1 MNKLTVL
8 EFNQAPQYLKISV
21 VVEDYKIDSLEAIS
35 TIAIDQTLHLTLNI
49 DATERLSNADPTT
62 ITIDDIVID
71 KTIVIASVESNN
83 HQYVLKTQELTNLE
97 NGGIEVSLVVTKQYS
112 SHCENINQVDPL
124 LMFYR
129 KLLPYSR
136 YKIFGAY
143 KDEFYE
149 LGTIERVTYDT
160 DLKKYKLYSSQG
172 VVIYYDKLPLLNPS
186 KVDVAGTQ
194 YTNPPTLVWL
204 LDTQDL
210 DDLMFV
216 NTIKPKSAI
225 ITDDRFKSLKDWID
239 AFNKGEFNIQKLSVE
254 ARSIN
259 KRIVIDFQTY
269 TTLDYSE
276 FLRVVNYDI
285 IQVFKIPFKQ
295 VYFKIKDDFTLTRVI
310 IYYDGNKNI
319 QIDGNFVYH
328 TAK

>member
-8 EFNQAPQYLKISV
+8 EFNHAPAYLKIDV
-21 VVEDYKIDSLEAIS
+21 VVEDYKIDSLKAIS
-35 TIAIDQTLHLTLNI
+35 TIAIDKTLHLTLKI
-49 DATERLSNADPTT
+49 DATEKLSNAEPTS
-62 ITIDDIVID
+62 IKVDDIVID
-71 KTIVIASVESNN
+71 NTVVIASVESNN
-83 HQYVLKTQELTNLE
+83 HQYVLKSQTLSNIE
-97 NGGIEVSLVVTKQYS
+97 NNGVEVSLVVTKKYS
-112 SHCENINQVDPL
+112 SHCENINPVDPL

-136 YKIFGAY
+136 YKIFGTF

-149 LGTIERVTYDT
+149 LGTIERITYDT
-160 DLKKYKLYSSQG
+160 ELKKYKLYSSQG

-186 KVDVAGTQ
+186 KVDIAGTQ

-210 DDLMFV
+210 DDLMFIDTV
-216 NTIKPKSAI
+216 KPKSII
-225 ITDDRFKSLKDWID
+225 ITDDRFKSLKDWVD
-239 AFNKGEFNIQKLSVE
+239 AFNKGSLNIQKLSVE
-254 ARSIN
+254 VRSIN
-259 KRIVIDFQTY
+259 KRVIIDLQTY

-276 FLRVVNYDI
+276 FLRFVNYDI
-285 IQVFKIPFKQ
+285 VQVFKIPFKQ
-295 VYFKIKDDFTLTRVI
+295 VYFKIKDDFTLTRI
-310 IYYDGNKNI
+310 IINYDDNNSI